1 MIVLVLV
8 LTSVTL
14 PDCVISRNSQGFTRS
29 LCSGRPSG
37 VGVRSRV
44 NAATAAMVFEGI
56 LVDILNRFL
65 GPYVKNLDASQLR
78 VGIWGGG
85 QKMEQSAA
93 VFLLVPLV
101 EFE

>member
-1 MIVLVLV
+1 M
-8 LTSVTL
+8 
-14 PDCVISRNSQGFTRS
+14 
-29 LCSGRPSG
+29 
-37 VGVRSRV
+37 GVRSRV

-93 VFLLVPLV
+93 VFLVVPLV
-101 EFE
+101 QFE